1 MKISR
6 EKLKSALKKVWESRP
21 KFSHETLLTFSSLII
36 IFIIAFSIRLLPI
49 RWGMSLSE
57 FDPFFQYRFTEHII
71 NKGFLSWWPWYDPNR
86 WYPLGAS
93 IDMTRRAFPGLP
105 LTAATLYTIVSF
117 LGISISLKDFC
128 IIFPPVFGALTC
140 IASYFLGKEIS
151 GKTVG
156 LLSALILALSPT
168 HITRTS
174 LGFFDD
180 ETVGLFSI
188 IVLFTFF
195 LRAIDDKRPIK
206 SSLMYGIL
214 SGLTLGY
221 LCASWGAS
229 YYPIG
234 LITLFSLVLLLLRRF
249 NERLFLTYSLIFGIG
264 LFIAA
269 HVPKPGLAYLTT
281 WPILIV
287 AGTFLLLCLNE
298 VIRRTRTTKW
308 KIIYFTVFI
317 ALIVAGFTSLYFLG
331 YMRGIAGK
339 FISVINPAAREA
351 APIVMSVQ
359 EHRLTSWS
367 ALYYEY
373 GIALVLALIGFF
385 FTAGNLTKKNIFLI
399 LFGITALYFSCSM
412 VRLLVLSTPAIGLL
426 AGVGTV
432 GVLRPFTML
441 LKGRRILPTRKGYV
455 GLIGKEFGAVPIFLC
470 FILLMANF
478 AFPFPKVYNHA
489 YSPTT
494 LWAGSMP
501 IRPQEPVTEWMDT
514 LTWIRTTL
522 PPDAVIF
529 SWWDYGYWIT
539 VEGNRTSLADN
550 ATFNTTH
557 IAIIG
562 RVFVENETKALEI
575 LKTIRRGDS
584 PPPGYILVFTTV
596 VMSRDYNY
604 SYAGWGDMGKWMWML
619 RIANSSE
626 KVADVWGPIILSD
639 YINETTNELIQ
650 NSKFYD
656 SLIYKLMEH
665 ARYYVVNEL
674 YNMNAPITDP
684 AQNSTFFREH
694 FKLVYPNETHKP
706 RYAPYGGVAPIIAIY
721 KVEY

>member
-1 MKISR
+1 MKFSR
-6 EKLKSALKKVWESRP
+6 EKLKNALKKVWGGRP
-21 KFSHETLLTFSSLII
+21 KLSHETLLTFSSLLI

-71 NKGFLSWWPWYDPNR
+71 KKGFLSWWPWYDPNR
-86 WYPLGAS
+86 WYPLGTS
-93 IDMTRRAFPGLP
+93 IDIATKAFPGLP

-140 IASYFLGKEIS
+140 IALYFLGKEIS

-156 LLSALILALSPT
+156 LLSAFILALSPT

-188 IVLFTFF
+188 IVLFTFY

-249 NERLFLTYSLIFGIG
+249 NERLLLTYSLIFGIG
-264 LFIAA
+264 LFIAV
-269 HVPKPGLAYLTT
+269 HVPKLSLAYLTT

-287 AGTFLLLCLNE
+287 TGTFLLLCLNE

-317 ALIVAGFTSLYFLG
+317 ALIVAGFASLYFLG

-339 FISVINPAAREA
+339 FISVINPVAREN
-351 APIVMSVQ
+351 APIIMSVQ

-367 ALYYEY
+367 SLYYEY
-373 GIALVLALIGFF
+373 GIALVLAPIGFF
-385 FTAGNLTKKNIFLI
+385 FAAGNLTKKNIFLI

-432 GVLRPFTML
+432 GVLRPFIMF

-494 LWAGSMP
+494 LLSGSMP
-501 IRPQEPVTEWMDT
+501 VKPPEPITEWIDA
-514 LTWIRTTL
+514 LTWIRTNL

-539 VEGNRTSLADN
+539 VEGNCTSVADN
-550 ATFNTTH
+550 ATFNTTQ

-562 RVFVENETKALEI
+562 RIFMENTTNALEL
-575 LKTIRRGDS
+575 LKTYMKK
-584 PPPGYILVFTTV
+584 PGYILVFLTV
-596 VMSRDYNY
+596 DTRLSQLGYPLY
-604 SYAGWGDMGKWMWML
+604 GWGDEGKWQWML
-619 RIANSSE
+619 RIAEGEFNLNWDE
-626 KVADVWGPIILSD
+626 NNFYNFTRADELSRQRGTYRIWD
-639 YINETTNELIQ
+639 EAWLARGQEA
-650 NSKFYD
+650 
-656 SLIYKLMEH
+656 LIYKLMYK
-665 ARYYVVNEL
+665 ARFVVLDSMGKHVSDPTSNDTLFNDHFILKYPLHLEPKSYHDYYL
-674 YNMNAPITDP
+674 P
-684 AQNSTFFREH
+684 
-694 FKLVYPNETHKP
+694 L
-706 RYAPYGGVAPIIAIY
+706 IAIY
-721 KVEY
+721 EIKY